1 MMMSIKRASRPVM
14 MATIRGMSS
23 QRNQGTSQV
32 GYSRIIRL
40 ADISG
45 NAGQNMVTIFE
56 GSGSSDM
63 FFNIDLAARDDGRF
77 RKFDLIFVSTL
88 AYNQSLTHDSVFV
101 SRHWCYPSNP
111 QPFDNRETNGYG
123 RFPHKGI
130 HR

>member
-1 MMMSIKRASRPVM
+1 MSIKRASRPGM

-88 AYNQSLTHDSVFV
+88 AYNQSHSLTILF
-101 SRHWCYPSNP
+101 C
-111 QPFDNRETNGYG
+111 F
-123 RFPHKGI
+123 
-130 HR
+130 